1 MLRISDVMDGD
12 IIIGVE
18 LTDGKDVW
26 FFYVGHSHLP
36 SLQTGKFP
44 WKGSGE
50 EFKRQLRIKY
60 EDDHTIIF
68 VDETMPLN
76 PRPTKDSFNSPHQGV
91 TSDGSQS
98 YEQIGAEI
106 GRLVTEKQAAY
117 GDSFGKS
124 GDVLR
129 VLYPDGIKPEQYD
142 DALAVVRIIDKL
154 FRIANNRDAFGE
166 SPYKDIAGYGILGAG
181 KDKFRQDEQAKQDKN
196 NPENLVNPVQN
207 PVTAQDEDVPWKD
220 AHGF

>member
-26 FFYVGHSHLP
+26 FFVIGHSHLP
-36 SLQTGKFP
+36 SLRIGKFP
-44 WKGSGE
+44 CKGSGE
-50 EFKRQLRIKY
+50 EFERQLRIKY
-60 EDDHTIIF
+60 EDNHTITF
-68 VDETMPLN
+68 VDETIPLN
-76 PRPTKDSFNSPHQGV
+76 HNPTKDSFDSTDQEGTRV
-91 TSDGSQS
+91 GSQS

-106 GRLVTEKQAAY
+106 GRLVTEKQVAY

-129 VLYPDGIKPEQYD
+129 ILYPDGIKPEHYD
-142 DALAVVRIIDKL
+142 DALAVVRIVDKL
-154 FRIANNRDAFGE
+154 FRIANSRDAFGE
-166 SPYKDIAGYGILGAG
+166 SPYKDIAGYGILGVG
-181 KDKFRQDEQAKQDKN
+181 KDKFGQDEQDKQDKN
-196 NPENLVNPVQN
+196 NPENLVNPVQK
-207 PVTAQDEDVPWKD
+207 PVATQDGDVIWKD